1 MLGTQRQIG
10 QSQANWPKFCLKCL
24 QTVNKVPWTL
34 VLPLMDDSPPTALT
48 HLTKSIARAPSSP
61 PAQAA
66 LNLHSN
72 WRYSFPKWQLAL
84 TPCQAPSWMVEMQ
97 RWASSRRRLPS
108 QPWSAETY
116 LGGGE
121 DGELENGEPL
131 AHQLARGAHETAGS
145 CSSRYS
151 PAVLGTWQLLIQK
164 QEVFL
169 ILWHLCPI

>member
-10 QSQANWPKFCLKCL
+10 QRQANWPKFCLKCL

-108 QPWSAETY
+108 QPWSAETC
-116 LGGGE
+116 LGGKLGSWRM
-121 DGELENGEPL
+121 GSPWHISWLGEPMR
-131 AHQLARGAHETAGS
+131 QLAAAPPDIALLSWEHGS
-145 CSSRYS
+145 
-151 PAVLGTWQLLIQK
+151 
-164 QEVFL
+164 FL
-169 ILWHLCPI
+169 FKNKKYF